1 MKAVV
6 YGDPHKDGAADET
19 VHPKIIAAAQAVNAD
34 VVVCLGDLKGTT
46 GGNFDR
52 FVSEIWP
59 VKYRMKVLPG
69 NWDHIGGDWLMYNDL
84 ARSLNGVQYRHYHW
98 QTGDVTFVALDVW
111 DPSEAPPTCTDYSE
125 QQTYLTD
132 VLTQST
138 TPFNIV
144 LMHTPMID
152 NSLKGANDCAK
163 YAFLPIIEASGKV
176 QAVFAGHR
184 HHYLRVKRPS
194 GLNIVISG
202 GAGAAIHPLL
212 PDPLPGQM
220 AASEDYHA
228 CSLETFE
235 QNGELILHC
244 EVYNVDEVLL
254 DWWEVSVPAP
264 IVPVKDE
271 TGGTRLTRK

>member
-1 MKAVV
+1 MKAVI

-19 VHPKIIAAAQAVNAD
+19 VHPKIIAAAQAVNAG

-98 QTGDVTFVALDVW
+98 QTGEVTFVALDVW
-111 DPSEAPPTCTDYSE
+111 NPSEAPPTCTDYSE

-144 LMHTPMID
+144 LLHTPMY
-152 NSLKGANDCAK
+152 NSSAKGPNLCAR
-163 YAFLPIIEASGKV
+163 YAFKSIIEASGKV
-176 QAVFAGHR
+176 QAVIAGHR
-184 HHYLRVKRPS
+184 HNYERFLI
-194 GLNIVISG
+194 GGINYITSG
-202 GAGAAIHPLL
+202 GAGGANHPV
-212 PDPLPGQM
+212 DPNPVTGRE
-220 AASEDYHA
+220 AASNDYHA
-228 CSLETFE
+228 MSMQTFE

-264 IVPVKDE
+264 IVPVKDDKNI
-271 TGGTRLTRK
+271 RSI